1 MAGLAPGLRNQLTR
15 AERMVGWFVT
25 FTVIALLAGFCAYVY
40 DTAKRKGTFEPKAYY
55 QTSIRDAAGLKV
67 GDPVK
72 MMGFDVGEITAVIP
86 NEPYAYY
93 NVTIEFFVRQ
103 GGDNRYFDYIWTD
116 SRAKI
121 ASADILGNRFVEII
135 KGSAGLRTV
144 WQPDSE
150 KQEFM
155 RLDQMANIS
164 EDREKLKYWAEETY
178 VEELVR
184 YGKWQK
190 LRGMLEFDVENA
202 GINLAQWQTW
212 AAPDASFRAAAGA
225 AIDEAW
231 NKAVAYDDWKAP
243 GPYLGHLADALTK
256 EQLAEVYPHPA
267 DAPGDYRDPDA
278 PKPYYLDSEESKALG
293 DVITEVAD
301 QVASVVGKEGA
312 IGDLLINEYM
322 KTVVTNLTK
331 RGAVA
336 DLVMN
341 DEVRAVMANIENL
354 TQSLTNKGAVADMM
368 LNEELGRTVNEITET
383 MARVKS
389 LADQLDTALRPAPA
403 PAPATGPAKTNDIN
417 TIVNDLG
424 NLLSNV
430 EGITSSIDRELA
442 ANTNLVSQTL
452 EIANSMKDLAR
463 TIESALGQNPE
474 LVGNVSKLT
483 AEIDGF
489 MQLLSRH
496 WLFRK
501 AAEQQTKDIEEA
513 WEAADVAILKV
524 GALANALDGS
534 FAAPAVTVEAV
545 RPKATELESAAV
557 NLAARSDK
565 VGYLVTDN
573 PTRTGE
579 LAELAVSALGLAKE
593 LNKQLAANP
602 ELGGNV
608 KDLGKTMKLFLKKY
622 EENAVAREARRN
634 LVEQTGAAQA
644 EEDKPKRK
652 FFRRPSSSRGQRG
665 R

>member
-25 FTVIALLAGFCAYVY
+25 FTVIALMAGFCAYVY
-40 DTAKRKGTFEPKAYY
+40 HTAKRKGTFEPKAYY

-121 ASADILGNRFVEII
+121 ASADILGNRFVEIT

-144 WQPDSE
+144 WQPDPE

-190 LRGMLEFDVENA
+190 LRKMLEFDVENA
-202 GINLAQWQTW
+202 GINLARWQTW
-212 AAPDASFRAAAGA
+212 TKPDASFREVGA
-225 AIDEAW
+225 QSIDEAW
-231 NKAVAYDDWKAP
+231 AKAVAYDDWKAP
-243 GPYLGHLADALTK
+243 SPYLGHLADALTLEK
-256 EQLAEVYPHPA
+256 LAEIYPHPA
-267 DAPGDYRDPDA
+267 DLPGDYRNPEA

-301 QVASVVGKEGA
+301 QVASVVGKDGA
-312 IGDLLINEYM
+312 IGDLVINEYM
-322 KTVVTNLTK
+322 KTVITNLTR

-341 DEVRAVMANIENL
+341 EEVRAVMGNIENL
-354 TQSLTNKGAVADMM
+354 TQSLTNKGAVADMV
-368 LNEELGRTVNEITET
+368 LNEELSLTVHEITET
-383 MARVKS
+383 LARVKS
-389 LADQLDTALRPAPA
+389 LAAQLDTALKPA

-424 NLLSNV
+424 NLLGNV
-430 EGITSSIDRELA
+430 EGITSYIDRELA

-501 AAEQQTKDIEEA
+501 AAEQQAKDIEAA

-534 FAAPAVTVEAV
+534 FAAPAVTVESV

-557 NLAARSDK
+557 NLAASSDK

-579 LAELAVSALGLAKE
+579 LAELASSALGLAKE
-593 LNKQLAANP
+593 LNNQLAANP
-602 ELGGNV
+602 ELGRNV
-608 KDLGKTMKLFLKKY
+608 KDLAKTMKLFLKEY
-622 EENAVAREARRN
+622 EENAVAREAHRN
-634 LVEQTGAAQA
+634 LQEKAAA
-644 EEDKPKRK
+644 ARTEEAKPKRK
-652 FFRRPSSSRGQRG
+652 FLSRPFSSRGRRG
-665 R
+665 K